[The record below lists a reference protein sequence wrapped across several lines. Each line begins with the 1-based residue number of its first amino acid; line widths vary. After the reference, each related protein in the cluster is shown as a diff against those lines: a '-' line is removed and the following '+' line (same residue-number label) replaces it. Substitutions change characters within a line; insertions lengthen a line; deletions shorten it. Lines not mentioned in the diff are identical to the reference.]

1 MGARSVL
8 VIVAALASLALA
20 AGQVQARDAISLNG
34 EWQYVYADAASAPGG
49 ETAWQSI
56 TVPSVLEWQPD
67 GPHCVWYR
75 KKFSLPSAWRGRRI
89 ILRLDGVKYA
99 HRALLNGREVGR
111 HVGGYEPAEYDVT
124 AQARLGEENE
134 LLVAAQDW
142 TALLLPGTAGEIT
155 PGAEFVSW
163 VKDGIIAPI
172 GSHGSEVGIWQGVRV
187 EARPEVWVDDVF
199 VTTSVRQH
207 TRRAFPQQP
216 SAAHPAG
223 QGNARVLR
231 VEVTLHNAGARPAQ
245 VEVRPEVVS
254 GGPGPDLGAQ
264 AVTVPAGGEGVVTF
278 AASWPEAHLWS
289 PDDPHLYTLRVQAGK
304 DAREVRFGFREFW
317 AEGERLILNG
327 TPIRLLAT
335 AAHPM
340 AEYDA
345 DPKKAYAIAKSA
357 GCVAMRLHA
366 QPWPQQWYDAADEAG
381 MLLVWESGLWCYSPN
396 YALGHDEFWENARRH
411 IAAQMKLHRN
421 HPSVVIWSAENE
433 LLLCGG
439 DQVQGTEERLGALAD
454 FMRGLDPTRPVMCD
468 GDADPAGKFDIINLH
483 YPREFPAWN
492 LWPETAYW
500 FDSTITPDTF
510 PRREW
515 KWDRRKPL
523 YLGEFLWVPAEQLDA
538 GSIFFG
544 DAIYPDP
551 AAYHLRAKATAWEMQ
566 VIAAR
571 DADVAGMC
579 PWNFW
584 EGGGF
589 PNPGSEAHRR
599 GYQPVAA
606 FPKDLGTRVFSEE
619 VAQRTLMV
627 FNDSPRARDLE
638 VRWRLKA
645 EVGAWETSG
654 SERLSLSPT
663 ERAHVTAKLTVPAIE
678 RAVVPAQF
686 TVEVWEGKEK
696 LFSESH
702 PWKVFRR
709 GDVLHA
715 AGTAQ
720 SLAVYDP
727 VGKTAQMLRKL
738 GCALTALTP
747 ENATKALARARVV
760 AVGKGAFAREA
771 GGRIVVGRKDGFSEQ
786 LRRFVERGGTLVVFE
801 QEVYPG
807 QLIPL
812 TLSDYGATIA
822 FVRDRSHAI
831 LRGLDDTDL
840 AHWLPDGLVARREIV
855 KPTHGGFRTL
865 VDSGGE
871 RGLETAGLA
880 ELRLGRGRM
889 ILCQLNV
896 SDRVEVEPSGVALTG
911 EPAAAAVVQHMLRDA
926 ATSEQP
932 TGLTAVMASDAAAAK
947 RAHSPSGECA
957 VLDAIGLRYQR
968 ITSPLRESDLRRF
981 GQLIV
986 ADPTQLAGSEEAVRR
1001 FVSEGGKVVLHN
1013 ISPAGVS
1020 TVERLLRQP
1029 IVLQKG
1035 AQGHVSLTDRSGPA
1049 AALTAQDLAWFG
1061 AKPAAAYAVPELTSE
1076 LADATLVQP
1085 HRPAGPPVRIE
1096 AETMQVSGAVA
1107 QRLPLDGGDL
1117 PAGGQAGMVAMLSN
1131 GDLAGGVTI
1140 PKAGA
1145 YAVVVRARG
1154 TPAAGAFARLT
1165 LLADDRPLGS
1175 AATTADWQDLVVV
1188 GDLPAGPQTL
1198 KLVFANDLVTGAE
1211 DRNVWVDWVEV
1222 TPIVRVPT
1230 TLRFHTEPG
1239 VLVSLPEGKGLWV
1252 IDQVR
1257 WDRDGGNG
1265 DKAARYLATLLTNLG
1280 CEFEAESGEPIEPS
1294 QMKVTGE
1301 LVTRSPE
1308 SVALGTNGEL
1318 EAEVE
1323 FATTGRYT
1331 FALLASGTPLDE
1343 VYPRVELRLD
1353 GTTVGTI
1360 DLQGSD
1366 WRTYQLTVPVSAG
1379 VHRVVAAFVNDAWRP
1394 PQDRNLSVA
1403 RLTITAGAA
1412 EQPRSRGRGTGQ

>member
-1 MGARSVL
+1 
-8 VIVAALASLALA
+8 
-20 AGQVQARDAISLNG
+20 
-34 EWQYVYADAASAPGG
+34 
-49 ETAWQSI
+49 
-56 TVPSVLEWQPD
+56 
-67 GPHCVWYR
+67 
-75 KKFSLPSAWRGRRI
+75 
-89 ILRLDGVKYA
+89 
-99 HRALLNGREVGR
+99 
-111 HVGGYEPAEYDVT
+111 
-124 AQARLGEENE
+124 
-134 LLVAAQDW
+134 
-142 TALLLPGTAGEIT
+142 
-155 PGAEFVSW
+155 
-163 VKDGIIAPI
+163 
-172 GSHGSEVGIWQGVRV
+172 
-187 EARPEVWVDDVF
+187 
-199 VTTSVRQH
+199 
-207 TRRAFPQQP
+207 
-216 SAAHPAG
+216 
-223 QGNARVLR
+223 
-231 VEVTLHNAGARPAQ
+231 
-245 VEVRPEVVS
+245 
-254 GGPGPDLGAQ
+254 
-264 AVTVPAGGEGVVTF
+264 
-278 AASWPEAHLWS
+278 
-289 PDDPHLYTLRVQAGK
+289 
-304 DAREVRFGFREFW
+304 
-317 AEGERLILNG
+317 
-327 TPIRLLAT
+327 
-335 AAHPM
+335 
-340 AEYDA
+340 
-345 DPKKAYAIAKSA
+345 
-357 GCVAMRLHA
+357 
-366 QPWPQQWYDAADEAG
+366 
-381 MLLVWESGLWCYSPN
+381 
-396 YALGHDEFWENARRH
+396 
-411 IAAQMKLHRN
+411 
-421 HPSVVIWSAENE
+421 
-433 LLLCGG
+433 
-439 DQVQGTEERLGALAD
+439 
-454 FMRGLDPTRPVMCD
+454 
-468 GDADPAGKFDIINLH
+468 
-483 YPREFPAWN
+483 
-492 LWPETAYW
+492 
-500 FDSTITPDTF
+500 
-510 PRREW
+510 
-515 KWDRRKPL
+515 
-523 YLGEFLWVPAEQLDA
+523 
-538 GSIFFG
+538 
-544 DAIYPDP
+544 
-551 AAYHLRAKATAWEMQ
+551 MQ

-686 TVEVWEGKEK
+686 TVEVWEGQEK
-696 LFSESH
+696 LFTESH

-727 VGKTAQMLRKL
+727 VGETARMLGKL
-738 GCALTALTP
+738 GCALTVLTP

-760 AVGKGAFAREA
+760 AVGKGAFAKKA
-771 GGRIVVGRKDGFSEQ
+771 GVKIVVGRRDGFSEQ
-786 LRRFVERGGTLVVFE
+786 LRRFVERGGTLIIFE

-807 QLIPL
+807 PLIPL
-812 TLSDYGATIA
+812 TLSGHDATIA

-855 KPTHGGFRTL
+855 KPTHGGFRAL

-896 SDRVEVEPSGVALTG
+896 SDRVEVEP
-911 EPAAAAVVQHMLRDA
+911 AAAAVVQRILRDA

-968 ITSPLRESDLRRF
+968 ITPPLRESDLRRF
-981 GQLIV
+981 EQLIV

-1035 AQGHVSLTDRSGPA
+1035 AQGHVSLTHRSGPA

-1061 AKPAAAYAVPELTSE
+1061 PKPAAAYAVPELTSE
-1076 LADATLVQP
+1076 LADGTLVQP
-1085 HRPAGPPVRIE
+1085 HRPIGPPIRIE
-1096 AETMQVSGAVA
+1096 AETMQVSGAVSE
-1107 QRLPLDGGDL
+1107 RLPLDGGE
-1117 PAGGQAGMVAMLSN
+1117 MVAMLSN
-1131 GDLAGGVTI
+1131 GELAGEVTI
-1140 PKAGA
+1140 PWAGP

-1154 TPAAGAFARLT
+1154 TPAAGAFPRLT
-1165 LLADDRPLGS
+1165 LLVDDQPLGS
-1175 AATTADWQDLVVV
+1175 VATTSDWQDLAVT
-1188 GDLPAGPQTL
+1188 GDLSAGRHTL
-1198 KLVFANDLVTGAE
+1198 RLVFANDLVTGTE
-1211 DRNVWVDWVEV
+1211 DRNLWVDWVEV
-1222 TPIVRVPT
+1222 RRIVRVPT
-1230 TLRFHTEPG
+1230 ALRFHTEPG

-1280 CEFEAESGEPIEPS
+1280 CEFEAESGEPIEAS

-1301 LVTRSPE
+1301 LVTRTPE
-1308 SVALGTNGEL
+1308 SVAFGTNGEL

-1323 FATTGRYT
+1323 FASTGRYR
-1331 FALLASGTPLDE
+1331 FALLASGTPLDD
-1343 VYPRVELRLD
+1343 VYPKVELRLD
-1353 GTTVGTI
+1353 GATVGAI

-1403 RLTITAGAA
+1403 RVTIGKT
-1412 EQPRSRGRGTGQ
+1412 SGQ